1 MTTDRIALPEGRS
14 LREHTARG
22 TVINAFFNI
31 GLAGLG
37 MIRQALVA
45 AFLTASEFGLWG
57 LVFVSVMTL
66 VFLMD
71 VGVSDKF
78 IQQSEEN
85 QEEEFQKAFTIH
97 MLWTSLFVVLILAA
111 LPLFALMYG
120 RQELIAP
127 GIVMALAVPGAALQ
141 APIWIAYRQ
150 MRFVRERSLLAVE
163 PIVGFAVTIALGIA
177 GAGVWSLVIGGF
189 AGHWT
194 AAVVALKTSP
204 YRFRF
209 NFDRRKV
216 SDYFSFSWPLLIA
229 SGSGVLVIQVGVI
242 LGEAT
247 VGLAGVGAIGLAA
260 TVARFSAHV
269 DAILTRTIYPAI
281 CAVRDRADLL
291 FESFVKSNRL
301 ALMWGMPFGI
311 ALTLFAP
318 DLVQFALGQKWE
330 LATEL
335 LQVLGAVAAVQQIA
349 FNWSAYFR
357 AVGDTRPM
365 AVNAVLGLVTFLAV
379 AIPLMQSHGLRG
391 YAIAVAATAVVDLA
405 CRSYY
410 LTKLFSGFEMAR
422 HALRAITPTVP
433 AVAIVLLARAVEG
446 GERQGYVVVAEL
458 VAYAAVTIAA
468 TWIAERKL
476 LREVIGYLRP
486 QPTRPRA
493 A

>member
-1 MTTDRIALPEGRS
+1 MTEDRIALPEGRG

-22 TVINAFFNI
+22 TIINAAFNI

-37 MIRQALVA
+37 MIRQALLAV
-45 AFLTASEFGLWG
+45 FLTASEFGLWG

-97 MLWTSLFVVLILAA
+97 MLWTSLFVVLIFAS

-120 RQELIAP
+120 QWGIIGP
-127 GIVMALAVPGAALQ
+127 GIVMALSVPGAALQ

-150 MRFVRERSLLAVE
+150 MRFVHERTLLAVE
-163 PIVGFAVTIALGIA
+163 PIVGFVVTIALGFA
-177 GAGVWSLVIGGF
+177 GAGVWSLVFGGL

-194 AAVVALKTSP
+194 AAAVALKTCP

-216 SDYFSFSWPLLIA
+216 SDYFSFSWPLLVA
-229 SGSGVLVIQVGVI
+229 SGSGVVAIQVGVI
-242 LGEAT
+242 LGETT

-269 DAILTRTIYPAI
+269 DAILMRTIYPAI

-318 DLVQFALGQKWE
+318 DLVRFVLGEKWE

-357 AVGDTRPM
+357 AVGETRPM
-365 AVNAVLGLVTFLAV
+365 AVNAVLGLVTFV
-379 AIPLMQSHGLRG
+379 ALLIPLMHAHGLRG
-391 YAIAVAATAVVDLA
+391 YAIAIAGTAVVDLA
-405 CRSYY
+405 CRTYY
-410 LTKLFSGFEMAR
+410 LTRLFSGFEMAR
-422 HALRAITPTVP
+422 HAARAITPTVP
-433 AVAIVLLARAVEG
+433 AVAVVLLARLLGG
-446 GERQGYVVVAEL
+446 GEREAYVVVAEL
-458 VAYAAVTIAA
+458 LAYATVTIAV
-468 TWIAERKL
+468 TWVAERKL
-476 LREVIGYLRP
+476 LREVIGYLKP
-486 QPTRPRA
+486 PAKAPNPA
-493 A
+493 